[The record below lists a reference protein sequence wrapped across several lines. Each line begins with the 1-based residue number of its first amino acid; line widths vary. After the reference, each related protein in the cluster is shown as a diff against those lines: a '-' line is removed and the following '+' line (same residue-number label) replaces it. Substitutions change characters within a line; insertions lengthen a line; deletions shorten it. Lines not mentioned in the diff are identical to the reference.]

1 MFITKENT
9 TTATIINNAIQKEG
23 MTLEKMADV
32 MMKLGFDWIKMQM
45 STRDILASST
55 LDFYIKDADDK
66 ETIVAVTW
74 CFKSSINTSKAFEA
88 VRNYDEKADYICNNN
103 LNTSMTSTKEYKK
116 LAKIFQKAEIL
127 AYYSYEQVE
136 Q

>member
-9 TTATIINNAIQKEG
+9 TTATIINNAVQKEG
-23 MTLEKMADV
+23 MTLEKMTDV
-32 MMKLGFDWIKMQM
+32 MMKLGFDWIKMYM
-45 STRDILASST
+45 STRDILASSS
-55 LDFYIKDADDK
+55 LDFYIKDANDK
-66 ETIVAVTW
+66 ETIVSVTW
-74 CFKSSINTSKAFEA
+74 CFKSYKDTSKTFEA

-127 AYYSYEQVE
+127 AYYSHEQAE